1 MTLFILKR
9 LLGFAVT
16 LLVAAAVIFYLLDLL
31 PGDSAQFILGI
42 NASPEAVAKLR
53 VQLGLDAPAFER
65 FLGWIWGM
73 LHGDFGISYT
83 QSAPVAQLIAERL
96 WVTLPLAVFAMII
109 SMAIGLPLGILAA
122 RMRGRAPDTGIMV
135 LAQMGIAVPNFWF
148 GMLLALVFAVGLRWL
163 PPGGFTPWTED
174 GWKALRGLI
183 LPSLALALPQA
194 SILARVMRTA
204 LVDVQGQDFIRTAR
218 AKGMTMGEAVWRHGV
233 RNALLPVLTIM
244 GLQFAILIAGTI
256 IVENVF
262 YLPGLGRL
270 ISTAISER
278 DLILVRGAVIV
289 LVVAVTAVML
299 AVDVAYACV
308 DPRLRQGGGQ

>member
-16 LLVAAAVIFYLLDLL
+16 LVVAAAVIFYLLDLL

-42 NASPEAVAKLR
+42 NASPEAVAQLR
-53 VQLGLDAPAFER
+53 VQLGLDVPAFER
-65 FLGWIWGM
+65 FIGWIWGM

-83 QSAPVAQLIAERL
+83 QNAPVAQLIAERL
-96 WVTLPLAVFAMII
+96 VVTLPLSVFALAI
-109 SMAIGLPLGILAA
+109 SLLIGLPLGILAA
-122 RMRGRAPDTGIMV
+122 RMRGRAPDTGIML
-135 LAQMGIAVPNFWF
+135 LAQLGVAIPNFWF
-148 GMLLALVFAVGLRWL
+148 GMLLALLFAVSLRWL
-163 PPGGFTPWTED
+163 PPGGFTPWDED
-174 GWKALRGLI
+174 AGASLRGLV

-233 RNALLPVLTIM
+233 RNALLPVLTVA
-244 GLQFAILIAGTI
+244 GLQFAFLVAGTI

-270 ISTAISER
+270 IFTAISER

-289 LVVAVTAVML
+289 LIVAVTAVML
-299 AVDVAYACV
+299 AVDLAYALV